1 MMERP
6 ARKKA
11 YDITRTLGLD
21 VVAFPG
27 DPAFRKGAV
36 EVSGAIISN
45 LSLSSHTG
53 THIDAPRHLGPTG
66 KTLDSYPIKRFCLDA
81 YVLHSAATDQIPSS
95 EVTSRD
101 LTGVQAVLFRTQN
114 ESIPRSSVAHAW
126 VSLSVE
132 AAASLAAQGVTLVG
146 IDYLSIDASE
156 DGNLPVHR
164 TLLGADVLILEDI
177 DLSDIPE
184 GRYRLVCLPLRIL
197 DADGAPC
204 RAILES

>member
-1 MMERP
+1 
-6 ARKKA
+6 
-11 YDITRTLGLD
+11 
-21 VVAFPG
+21 
-27 DPAFRKGAV
+27 
-36 EVSGAIISN
+36 
-45 LSLSSHTG
+45 
-53 THIDAPRHLGPTG
+53 
-66 KTLDSYPIKRFCLDA
+66 
-81 YVLHSAATDQIPSS
+81 
-95 EVTSRD
+95 
-101 LTGVQAVLFRTQN
+101 
-114 ESIPRSSVAHAW
+114 